1 MRRILDLIRVDI
13 ITINGGKNNAR
24 SMLIMLIVIVGVL
37 GFVFSSLVGVYCPL
51 LVGGFFAPMIFQN
64 EQKRHGGKL
73 WGLLPIRRRDLV
85 NARFLLSVTVYTAL
99 FVVFYLLMLLSQ
111 TIKLNDIIF
120 ENGSAELDLVA
131 ILARQTGGAITEL
144 GLFNL
149 FYFAAFAFGLMFLA
163 GSLRSHFK
171 DSRLSDG
178 TLKKASRKEYFYLL
192 IIAAIGLLW
201 ALIISGVIKL
211 GSLLMVLAQLFLQ
224 LMSAANGFLL
234 AAGLVALG
242 VFSAIYKYVCT
253 VLEYDDKEL

>member
-1 MRRILDLIRVDI
+1 MQKILDLIRVDI
-13 ITINGGKNNAR
+13 ITMNGGKNNTR
-24 SMLIMLIVIVGVL
+24 SMLIMLLVIFGVL

-51 LVGGFFAPMIFQN
+51 LVGGFFAPMIFSS
-64 EQKRHGGKL
+64 ERKFHSEKL

-120 ENGSAELDLVA
+120 ENGSAELDLIA

-171 DSRLSDG
+171 DSKLSDG
-178 TLKKASRKEYFYLL
+178 TLKKASRKEYVYLAL
-192 IIAAIGLLW
+192 IAAVGLIW
-201 ALIISGVIKL
+201 ALIISDVIKL
-211 GSLLMVLAQLFLQ
+211 GPLLLVSAQLFLQ
-224 LMSAANGFLL
+224 LATAANGFLL
-234 AAGLVALG
+234 AAAMVAIG